1 MIVCNCLAGGCVGLQ
16 AGSGG
21 LQAGSGGLQ
30 SEGWGLALVLGYLGG
45 SIGLALGYLVP
56 VAPESLQNV
65 ENVLFLSVNLRHF
78 FNFRTLEY

>member
-1 MIVCNCLAGGCVGLQ
+1 MIVCNCLVGGCAGLQ

-30 SEGWGLALVLGYLGG
+30 SEGWGLALVLGG

-65 ENVLFLSVNLRHF
+65 ENVLFL
-78 FNFRTLEY
+78 

>member
-1 MIVCNCLAGGCVGLQ
+1 MLFTTVIVSDCLAGGLAAQGHTK

-21 LQAGSGGLQ
+21 LRAGSGRLQ
-30 SEGWGLALVLGYLGG
+30 SEGWGLALVLGG

-65 ENVLFLSVNLRHF
+65 ENVLFL
-78 FNFRTLEY
+78 

>member
-1 MIVCNCLAGGCVGLQ
+1 MLFTTVIVSDCLAGHGGCAGPQ

-21 LQAGSGGLQ
+21 LRAGSGRLQ
-30 SEGWGLALVLGYLGG
+30 SEGWGLALVLGG

-65 ENVLFLSVNLRHF
+65 ENVLFL
-78 FNFRTLEY
+78 

>member
-1 MIVCNCLAGGCVGLQ
+1 MLFTTVIVSDCLAGGCARPQ

-21 LQAGSGGLQ
+21 LRAGSGRLQ
-30 SEGWGLALVLGYLGG
+30 SEGWGLALVLGG

-65 ENVLFLSVNLRHF
+65 ENHIKLQW
-78 FNFRTLEY
+78 